1 MNARKLS
8 IVVALASLVAIV
20 GCGEEQQEKRK
31 PATPVRVY
39 VVAPDSISAY
49 VKSTGAI
56 VSDDETIVF
65 SKIGERIVR
74 VNAKAGDYVRRG
86 QVLAVQ
92 KNDLLRQAIKSAEAS
107 LTAAKINLE
116 QLTADHARVERLFNQ
131 NAVSKQQYDQI
142 TAQKNAAEATLDQ
155 AKAGLAQAKE
165 NYDNSFIR
173 TPISGELA
181 ALYVDKNQMLPAGQP
196 VAQIVGSRVMKTK
209 LKLSAKD
216 AATIQEG
223 QRVVA
228 KFPAL
233 PDVEVE
239 GVVAV
244 VDRALEP
251 NTKLLTVEARF
262 EGSPASVKSGMYGEY
277 LIEVEKRRGVVTL
290 PMNAVMSQTEVEL
303 DRHSGKQTRLVDYY
317 VFLVENGKANR
328 VVVTLGL
335 ESNGLVEIVSGVE
348 FGDKVVVVGQNIVKD
363 GDRVNV
369 VEDAD
374 QDSPGDTKAAE
385 DNAAEDN
392 AADATE

>member
-1 MNARKLS
+1 MNANNLS
-8 IVVALASLVAIV
+8 IIVALASLVAIV
-20 GCGEEQQEKRK
+20 GCGEQEQEKQK

-39 VVAPDSISAY
+39 VVEPDSISAF

-92 KNDLLRQAIKSAEAS
+92 KNDMLRQAIKSAEAS
-107 LTAAKINLE
+107 LTGAKINLE
-116 QLTADHARVERLFNQ
+116 QLAADHARVERLYNQ

-216 AATIQEG
+216 AATISEG

-233 PDVEVE
+233 PDVELE
-239 GVVAV
+239 GVVSV

-262 EGSPASVKSGMYGEY
+262 EGAPATVKSGMYGEY
-277 LIEVEKRRGVVTL
+277 LVEVERRRGVVTL

-303 DRHSGKQTRLVDYY
+303 DRHSGKQTRIVDYY
-317 VFLVENGKANR
+317 VFLVEDGKAER
-328 VVVTLGL
+328 VVVTPGL
-335 ESNGLVEIVSGVE
+335 ESNGLIEITAGVK
-348 FGDKVVVVGQNIVKD
+348 FGDKVVVVGQNIVKN

-369 VEDAD
+369 VEDGD
-374 QDSPGDTKAAE
+374 RQSPGDIQADTEK
-385 DNAAEDN
+385 